1 MTTRRLAAILA
12 ADVVGF
18 STMMEKDEERTLKH
32 VKAFQRDVIEP
43 KVKERGGRLVKTTGD
58 GFLCEFGSPVEA
70 VRCAL
75 EVQQAALGNGDPG
88 LLLRMGIN
96 LGDIIVEPDGDIYGD
111 GVNVAARLEQL
122 SEPGGLCISGTVHDQ
137 IEGKLHVKFESR
149 GERQVKNIARPVRVY
164 AAHGSP
170 SSAHRKS
177 LSTFEKPSIA
187 VLPFQ
192 NMSGDPE
199 QEYFAD
205 GISEDLLTALSRLR
219 WLTVIA
225 RNSSFVFKGRSVDVK
240 DVGARLG
247 VRFVLEGSTRRAA
260 NRVRITAQLI
270 ETATGAHVWADR
282 YDSDYT
288 DIFALQDRIT
298 ASVVAAVEPNIRT
311 IEIARARAKRPDDLN
326 AYDLFLRALPE
337 FYTFSR
343 EGFQAAERLLTQAL
357 QLDANYA
364 EAWAALAD
372 CIARQ
377 VAGGWLSD
385 WQEAQT
391 RACEAA
397 ENAVKADADNA
408 NVLAIS
414 AFTIA
419 MMAGQ
424 LDHAVHLARRALQ
437 LNPHSA
443 SVLTN
448 CGWVAIFDGDYAAG
462 LEHLREARRLSPIDP
477 RDFFVNNAMSV
488 AHFHTENYAEAERLT
503 SRTLEQWPHHLV
515 ALKIR
520 AASLVWLGRAEEAE
534 GVIKRLLRSHPSE
547 RASMSK
553 RFPYRKREG
562 QQRMI
567 EALLRAGL
575 PE

>member
-1 MTTRRLAAILA
+1 
-12 ADVVGF
+12 
-18 STMMEKDEERTLKH
+18 
-32 VKAFQRDVIEP
+32 
-43 KVKERGGRLVKTTGD
+43 
-58 GFLCEFGSPVEA
+58 
-70 VRCAL
+70 
-75 EVQQAALGNGDPG
+75 
-88 LLLRMGIN
+88 MGIN
-96 LGDIIVEPDGDIYGD
+96 LGDIIVEPDGDVYGD

-137 IEGKLHVKFESR
+137 IEGKLHVSFENR
-149 GERQVKNIARPVRVY
+149 GEQQVKNIARPVRVY
-164 AAHGSP
+164 AASSSA
-170 SSAHRKS
+170 SSAHGKS
-177 LSTFEKPSIA
+177 PSMFEKPSIA

-205 GISEDLLTALSRLR
+205 GISEDLLTALSRFR

-225 RNSSFVFKGRSVDVK
+225 RNSSFVFKGRAVDVK

-270 ETATGAHVWADR
+270 EAATGAHVWADR
-282 YDSDYT
+282 YDSEYT

-311 IEIARARAKRPDDLN
+311 IEIARARGKRPDDLN
-326 AYDLFLRALPE
+326 AYDFFLRALPE
-337 FYTFSR
+337 FYSFTR
-343 EGFQAAERLLTQAL
+343 EGFQAAEALLKKAL
-357 QLDANYA
+357 ELEPNYA

-372 CIARQ
+372 SSPVRC
-377 VAGGWLSD
+377 AGGWLRE
-385 WQEAQT
+385 WEEAQV

-397 ENAVKADADNA
+397 ENAVKTDAENA
-408 NVLAIS
+408 QVLAIS
-414 AFTIA
+414 AFTMA

-477 RDFFVNNAMSV
+477 RDFFVNNAI
-488 AHFHTENYAEAERLT
+488 R
-503 SRTLEQWPHHLV
+503 R
-515 ALKIR
+515 AL
-520 AASLVWLGRAEEAE
+520 
-534 GVIKRLLRSHPSE
+534 SH
-547 RASMSK
+547 
-553 RFPYRKREG
+553 
-562 QQRMI
+562 
-567 EALLRAGL
+567 
-575 PE
+575 